1 MPPSSL
7 DPYQTLGVKANASD
21 AEIRAAYRRL
31 VQVHHPDHNG
41 GSAESARRFEE
52 VQEAYARVRELRGT
66 RTGYPRT
73 TTDSPR
79 TTPTGSPRTTPGSSR
94 ATTGSP
100 RTTPGST
107 WTTPGYGSERRS
119 RARPKEPAPQG
130 AFDPK
135 VEARLAALEREL
147 LKAQVE
153 REEARRAARRAA
165 EQDSEGESRPSDE
178 ELGYFT
184 TKDSFTKII
193 DDAAAELSDRFS
205 QARKSPAGRRLS
217 DLIDELGAKLTGEP
231 PDHKP

>member
-1 MPPSSL
+1 MSPSSR

-31 VQVHHPDHNG
+31 VQIHHPDHNG

-52 VQEAYARVRELRGT
+52 VQEAYARVRELRGPT
-66 RTGYPRT
+66 TGTPRT
-73 TTDSPR
+73 TTG
-79 TTPTGSPRTTPGSSR
+79 TPKT
-94 ATTGSP
+94 TTGSP

-107 WTTPGYGSERRS
+107 WTPPGYGSERRS
-119 RARPKEPAPQG
+119 RARSEKPAPKEAP
-130 AFDPK
+130 FDPK

-147 LKAQVE
+147 LKAQVA

-165 EQDSEGESRPSDE
+165 ERNSEGESRPTDE

-193 DDAAAELSDRFS
+193 DDAASELADRFS

-217 DLIDELGAKLTGEP
+217 DLIDELGSKLTGEP

>member
-1 MPPSSL
+1 MPPSSR

-21 AEIRAAYRRL
+21 AELRAAYRRL
-31 VQVHHPDHNG
+31 VQIHHPDHNG
-41 GSAESARRFEE
+41 GSADSARRFEE

-66 RTGYPRT
+66 A
-73 TTDSPR
+73 
-79 TTPTGSPRTTPGSSR
+79 TGSPRTTTGSPKTTTGSPKT
-94 ATTGSP
+94 TTGSP
-100 RTTPGST
+100 RTTTGST
-107 WTTPGYGSERRS
+107 WTAPGYGSERRS
-119 RARPKEPAPQG
+119 RARSNEPSPQAG
-130 AFDPK
+130 FDPK

-165 EQDSEGESRPSDE
+165 ERSEGDRRPTDE
-178 ELGYFT
+178 ELGYVST
-184 TKDSFTKII
+184 TDSFTKII
-193 DDAAAELSDRFS
+193 DDAAAELTDRFS